1 MTLPKHKWKGPLYS
15 LLVVIVSWEIFA
27 FIINRPIVPYP
38 HIVFINMVK
47 IFGSQLEIHLLCS
60 LGRITAGIAVSI
72 LIGVPLGYLMGYYPK
87 LDKALSPLVYFTYPI
102 PKLALLPVVMLLF
115 GIGEISKLIMIIMI
129 IVFQIIITA
138 RDAVKDIPEETF
150 HSIRSLGASRAQ
162 KLTEILIPASLPE
175 LLTSTRIALG
185 TAVSI
190 LFFTETFGTEYG
202 MGYFIMDAWMRV
214 NYLEMYSGIVTLSL
228 MGFIIFAFID
238 FLENVIC
245 RWRT

>member
-1 MTLPKHKWKGPLYS
+1 MTQTKHKWQVPIYS
-15 LLVVIVSWEIFA
+15 LLVVIVLWEFFA
-27 FIINRPIVPYP
+27 FIIDQPIVPYF
-38 HIVFINMVK
+38 HTVFINMIK
-47 IFGSQLEIHLLCS
+47 IFKPQIEIHLLYS
-60 LGRITAGIAVSI
+60 LGRITIGIAVSI

-87 LDKALSPLVYFTYPI
+87 VDKVLSPLVYFTYPV
-102 PKLALLPVVMLLF
+102 PKLALLPIVMLLF
-115 GIGEISKLIMIIMI
+115 GLGEISKLIMIIMI

-150 HSIRSLGASRAQ
+150 RSLRALGASRTQ
-162 KLTEILIPASLPE
+162 KLTEVMIPASLPE

-214 NYLEMYSGIVTLSL
+214 NYLEMYTGIVTLSL
-228 MGFIIFAFID
+228 MGFILFAIID
-238 FLENVIC
+238 FLESKIC
-245 RWRT
+245 SWRS